1 MTRYV
6 SQLFFSAVVF
16 SQQLFFRSETRVPQV
31 VDNDG
36 LHGMEK
42 KSGLKVLAVGQH
54 VRYLLR
60 GCCLFMID
68 FLGPF
73 CLLC

>member
-1 MTRYV
+1 LIDDDKVRI
-6 SQLFFSAVVF
+6 SVVF
-16 SQQLFFRSETRVPQV
+16 LISCFLSRSETRVPQV

-42 KSGLKVLAVGQH
+42 KSGLEVLAVGQH

-60 GCCLFMID
+60 ACCLFMVD
-68 FLGPF
+68 FLWPF
-73 CLLC
+73 RLLC

>member
-1 MTRYV
+1 MMTRYV

-16 SQQLFFRSETRVPQV
+16 LSSCFSSRSETRVPQV

-42 KSGLKVLAVGQH
+42 KSGLEVLAVGQH
-54 VRYLLR
+54 VT
-60 GCCLFMID
+60 
-68 FLGPF
+68 
-73 CLLC
+73 